1 MPIILEEK
9 RTGGQEKSNLH
20 LSILLST
27 NVSSVPKQNQ
37 ELKNCLLY
45 NLNSK
50 IMLNT
55 QHNPDTQIT
64 KFISQLTQQISQ
76 AWPTSITNNNLT
88 NKQSWHHR
96 RALIKPIHASWW
108 QHIPKKYTRN
118 QLVVFFSTILPN
130 QTIRHIAVN
139 FQNRYNQLKKT
150 STKAKRYSKS
160 PTHKNGI
167 KSTKHKQQP

>member
-88 NKQSWHHR
+88 NKQS
-96 RALIKPIHASWW
+96 
-108 QHIPKKYTRN
+108 
-118 QLVVFFSTILPN
+118 
-130 QTIRHIAVN
+130 
-139 FQNRYNQLKKT
+139 
-150 STKAKRYSKS
+150 
-160 PTHKNGI
+160 
-167 KSTKHKQQP
+167 